1 MFKTLTD
8 KQILLELKEY
18 YTYNKISEAIG
29 ISSQTIT
36 NFINDRTTNLQKH
49 ISIKLRNY
57 FNLHVHKNMV
67 EKSIPDLMQ
76 IHQDNIIL
84 ADTPEGP
91 SKIIGLYIK
100 PITKCYYIA
109 TEKNNISCS
118 ENHLIKNNNNWV
130 EVKKLKIGDS
140 IITHNGLSQIINIS
154 ELPKQIVYD
163 LTIENKN
170 NEYWCGGVLS
180 HNCGKTL
187 IANQIIAN
195 AQKKDPDVWAV
206 VWDSE
211 NAFDAQ
217 MAKSMNANINKIK
230 HCPVETVEAC
240 RNEISTFLDNIKKD
254 KSLHGKIII
263 VIDSLGNLASTK
275 ELEDAAKGK
284 TAVDMGLRAKTCLD
298 PNTQVLMADGT
309 YKKIKNIKKGDK
321 VVTHLKRIKKIE
333 DKWDTLHKK
342 IITIKTKNDEIK
354 LSLTHKL
361 LINRNG
367 DFKYIQAKDIK
378 KTDKLVKIT

>member
-1 MFKTLTD
+1 MARPKKTKIIEEVET
-8 KQILLELKEY
+8 KEDIN
-18 YTYNKISEAIG
+18 TKA
-29 ISSQTIT
+29 SS
-36 NFINDRTTNLQKH
+36 K
-49 ISIKLRNY
+49 K
-57 FNLHVHKNMV
+57 
-67 EKSIPDLMQ
+67 KSILDEAFASLKKMN
-76 IHQDNIIL
+76 DNSGFL
-84 ADTPEGP
+84 AENAQSIVSEFVDTGSLGLNAIVSGSFFKGIPKGRITGLVGP
-91 SKIIGLYIK
+91 SG
-100 PITKCYYIA
+100 
-109 TEKNNISCS
+109 
-118 ENHLIKNNNNWV
+118 
-130 EVKKLKIGDS
+130 
-140 IITHNGLSQIINIS
+140 
-154 ELPKQIVYD
+154 
-163 LTIENKN
+163 
-170 NEYWCGGVLS
+170 
-180 HNCGKTL
+180 CGKTL